1 MPTNEERRN
10 LAQNLRGGYDVT
22 WNSNGLFWLNGTL
35 FGMDICARSEEKIR
49 NGLRHLAAFI
59 EPEPERACDRDGL
72 LALADL
78 LKTPEQEVDCAKCP
92 LRKWCEE
99 ARDSGHVITCF
110 DCKVWHTADAIREM
124 CGAEAV
130 SL

>member
-10 LAQNLRGGYDVT
+10 LAQNMRGGYDVT

-59 EPEPERACDRDGL
+59 DPEPELTCEFKKVSWDDGQCTWGCKCSACGHRFEHETGI
-72 LALADL
+72 
-78 LKTPEQEVDCAKCP
+78 TWNFCP
-92 LRKWCEE
+92 
-99 ARDSGHVITCF
+99 H
-110 DCKVWHTADAIREM
+110 
-124 CGAEAV
+124 CGAKVVDE
-130 SL
+130 